1 MPKDPIKFGLRDL
14 TQRIQ
19 REKGH
24 TGVVVPNKTNVR
36 CEWIRTSKK
45 RVGITKIPFEVML
58 EVVEFAL
65 DNTFILDRFGNLRR
79 QVKGIPMG
87 DPNSPGMCIGSCAW
101 MEMEWMQNLSE
112 ETKKYF
118 RSIRYMDDVLTL
130 TAQSA
135 IFDKDRFITDF
146 HKSECYWDPLR
157 LEDGGEGTFLETSF
171 TLDTNG
177 NVSHWLKNVNEP
189 DKEPKVWRYA
199 HYSSYTPWASKR
211 SVMIST
217 LKKVNKMA
225 SNEENLV
232 MSAYCKL
239 KEFAELRYPIPALLR
254 ACSVVAV
261 TTRNPAWFQVI
272 NTFKRYHK

>member
-1 MPKDPIKFGLRDL
+1 MPKDSIKLGLRDIT
-14 TQRIQ
+14 TQIT
-19 REKGH
+19 RESGL
-24 TGVVVPNKTNVR
+24 TGVVVPNKTSVK
-36 CEWIRTSKK
+36 CEWIGKSKK

-58 EVVEFAL
+58 EVIEFSL
-65 DNTFILDRFGNLRR
+65 DNTYIRDRHGGLRR

-87 DPNSPGMCIGSCAW
+87 DPNSPGMCIGACAW
-101 MEMEWMQNLSE
+101 MENEWMQSL
-112 ETKKYF
+112 TKDTKERF
-118 RSIRYMDDVLTL
+118 SSIRYMDDVMTL
-130 TAQSA
+130 TARSPN
-135 IFDKDRFITDF
+135 FDTERFKADF
-146 HKSECYWDPLR
+146 HRSECYWDPLR

-171 TLDTNG
+171 DLKPNG
-177 NVSHWLKNVNEP
+177 EVSHWLKNVNEP
-189 DKEPKVWRYA
+189 DKDPKVWRYA

-239 KEFAELRYPIPALLR
+239 KEFAKLRYPIPALLR